1 MWMFTCLKL
10 LHLLAKVYH
19 VFGSLNVTSI
29 FLDLLRWPG
38 AILCYS
44 LAVVKSSGS
53 EEAWCMIHRAQMDP
67 YGPCAK
73 LEDTLHMKIAILY
86 YIYIHTYNH
95 YLIYMQQLHMN
106 ITILTIILTIDT

>member
-86 YIYIHTYNH
+86 YIYIYIH
-95 YLIYMQQLHMN
+95 I
-106 ITILTIILTIDT
+106 TIILNIHATITYEYYNINYNINH